1 MQKDKKVE
9 EAQKEA
15 AVQKKAKE
23 IQKDAEVLKLLEEDE
38 DDFEEFEEG
47 GIVYTIQLT
56 SKIPQRKSMLSNGA
70 RTGMMRT
77 LTMILLSNSRR
88 NSVQHDILK
97 IIPLKFHHFNY

>member
-1 MQKDKKVE
+1 MSSDNKDKKVE

-47 GIVYTIQLT
+47 GKVYTI
-56 SKIPQRKSMLSNGA
+56 
-70 RTGMMRT
+70 
-77 LTMILLSNSRR
+77 
-88 NSVQHDILK
+88 
-97 IIPLKFHHFNY
+97 